1 MSFLQAEEE
10 RDLEADFQESS
21 KASKSRIKE
30 LKVLTQLMTTLA
42 TQTGSH
48 AKVSSMDVITRLTLH
63 CLSRN

>member
-10 RDLEADFQESS
+10 RDLEAEFQESS

-48 AKVSSMDVITRLTLH
+48 AKVSSMDVPTRLTLH
-63 CLSRN
+63 CRSRN